1 VVRMKSLTLWDCLVH
16 RQRQYTH
23 KKEQCE
29 TWSLHSFISNHTYI
43 LLPYLTLFSFIWTLH
58 HIIFIPS
65 LIHTYILDILFSYKD
80 WLFHFFW
87 VCLLGPLITTKIA
100 FLFVFVFGCFMV
112 SLFFVPIL
120 NLCTFFS
127 YNIFLFCSILLN

>member
-1 VVRMKSLTLWDCLVH
+1 LSIAKGNTHTKKNNVRLGHCILSSPIIH
-16 RQRQYTH
+16 
-23 KKEQCE
+23 
-29 TWSLHSFISNHTYI
+29 ISYCHI
-43 LLPYLTLFSFIWTLH
+43 LLFSLSFEHFIISYSYPH
-58 HIIFIPS
+58 S
-65 LIHTYILDILFSYKD
+65 YIHTYILDILFSYKD